1 MNEETAVV
9 REELIS
15 AKAFAAKHIRT
26 MIHAGDFD
34 EDGRLS
40 IATLADRLG
49 VSRTPVRDALWQ
61 LASEGLVTV
70 SPRIGAFLRKLTPEE
85 AADIY
90 RIKAAIEPLVAG
102 WAAERATRRQRET
115 HQALIADLEA
125 IARSGDVDAYVAQ
138 LEGCR
143 AALLEMAAS
152 PPAAE
157 TLSVVDGRVRLLRFK
172 NLSQP
177 GQLTVSAAQHRAVA
191 DAVAAGDPGAATRAM
206 EEHLLDAL
214 RRVLRLATR
223 RNVGSEYWLSGV
235 PASG

>member
-1 MNEETAVV
+1 VA
-9 REELIS
+9 REELLS
-15 AKAFAAKHIRT
+15 AKAFAVKHIRA

-40 IATLADRLG
+40 IATLADQLG

-70 SPRIGAFLRKLTPEE
+70 SPRIGAFLRKVTPEE
-85 AADIY
+85 ATDIY

-102 WAAERATRRQRET
+102 WAAERASRSQRET
-115 HQALIADLEA
+115 HQRLVADLEA
-125 IARSGDVDAYVAQ
+125 IAHRGDVDAYVGQ
-138 LEGCR
+138 LERCR
-143 AALLEMAAS
+143 EVLVEMAAS

-177 GQLTVSAAQHRAVA
+177 GQLTVSAAQHRVIAE
-191 DAVAAGDPGAATRAM
+191 AVAAGDSTGAMRAM
-206 EEHLLDAL
+206 EEHMLDAL

-223 RNVGSEYWLSGV
+223 EGPVDSEYWLSRV
-235 PASG
+235 PAHG